1 MTIFFAKISTDG
13 LTALKRNLPV
23 LLLFA
28 LILLAGL
35 LTFDQYGESWDENL
49 LQIYAEQSIE
59 SYSTWAQKGK
69 VEFEH
74 DNLKHYGPVYAMG
87 VFVLKKVLGVFLQL
101 PEADLRHLVHFL
113 TYFAGVA
120 AFYSIARRWLDE
132 LSSAGA
138 TLLFVTQP
146 LFWGHAFINPKDI
159 PFLSLF
165 LLSIASGLKM
175 VDAIKKISLDH
186 PDVRFGRRD
195 IVVSVVWL
203 FSVILLFALT
213 ESVYNAISGLVLSA
227 RAGETNII
235 TFIASK
241 LNQVPA
247 DVYIRR
253 YFLLF
258 MRARAVYFLVSAVCL
273 LFYWRRY
280 QPVLLKFLAAV
291 LVPGILLGLTTSTRV
306 LGPFAGLIVSYYVLR
321 ASGKRSIPAIGMYA
335 FIAMT
340 LAYLTWPY
348 LWLDPIGNYLE
359 SLTTMS
365 AYPWQGEVLFN
376 GQKHLAVNLPKS
388 YLPVLFSIQLT
399 EPVWLLALLGLGFS
413 MFGTSKKTGL
423 SFLFIAWFLVP
434 VAAIFLRDNALYDN
448 FRQVLFVFPPVF
460 LMAGVVFEQITKLVW
475 RYSVIAACLLP
486 GIVGILSLHPYEYI
500 YYNNFVGGV
509 GRVQERFETDYWLT
523 SYREA
528 AEYVN
533 EHASPG
539 AGIWVEGPGQLF
551 APFARGDLKINSWSH
566 FEPVEGYEYVVASSR
581 FAANETAQPDAEI
594 VYRVMRENAVLT
606 IIRKP

>member
-1 MTIFFAKISTDG
+1 MLPSKISNDG
-13 LTALKRNLPV
+13 LNTLKRNLPV
-23 LLLFA
+23 LLLFS

-35 LTFDQYGESWDENL
+35 LTFRQYGESWDENL
-49 LQIYAEQSIE
+49 LQIYAGQSIE
-59 SYSTWAQKGK
+59 SYSTWAQKGE

-87 VFVLKKVLGVFLQL
+87 VFVLKNFLGIFIQL
-101 PEADLRHLVHFL
+101 PEADLRHLVYFL

-120 AFYSIARRWLDE
+120 AFYFIARRWLDE

-138 TLLFVTQP
+138 TLFFVTQP

-165 LLSIASGLKM
+165 LLSIASGFKM
-175 VDAIKKISLDH
+175 VDSIQKISLDH
-186 PDVRFGRRD
+186 SDTRFGRRD

-203 FSVILLFALT
+203 LSVVLLFALT
-213 ESVYNAISGLVLSA
+213 ENIHNYISGLVISA

-258 MRARAVYFLVSAVCL
+258 MRVRAVYFVVSAVL
-273 LFYWRRY
+273 LFFYWRRY
-280 QPVLLKFLAAV
+280 QPVLLKMLAAV
-291 LVPGILLGLTTSTRV
+291 FLPGILLGLTTSTRV
-306 LGPFAGLIVSYYVLR
+306 LGPFAGLIVAYYALR
-321 ASGKRSIPAIGMYA
+321 AGGKRSIPAIVMYA

-340 LAYLTWPY
+340 SAYLTWPY
-348 LWLDPIGNYLE
+348 LWLDPIGNFFE

-376 GQKHLAVNLPKS
+376 GQKYLAVDLPKS

-399 EPVWLLALLGLGFS
+399 EPVWLLALIGLGFS
-413 MFGTSKKTGL
+413 LFGASKKPGL
-423 SFLFIAWFLVP
+423 LFLSIAWFLVP
-434 VAAIFLRDNALYDN
+434 VAAIFLRDNVLYDN

-460 LMAGVVFEQITKLVW
+460 LMAGVVFEKITKPVW
-475 RYSVIAACLLP
+475 KLAVIAACLVP
-486 GIVGILSLHPYEYI
+486 GIVGIFSLHPYEYI
-500 YYNNFVGGV
+500 YYNSFVAGVGGI
-509 GRVQERFETDYWLT
+509 QDRFETDYWLT

-539 AGIWVEGPGQLF
+539 AGVWVEGPGQLF
-551 APFARGDLKINSWSH
+551 APFARSDLKVNSWSH
-566 FEPVEGYEYVVASSR
+566 FEPVEGYEFVVASSR
-581 FAANETAQPDAEI
+581 FASNETAHPDAEI
-594 VYRVMRENAVLT
+594 IYMVMRDNVVLT
-606 IIRKP
+606 VIRKP